1 MKGEFKR
8 AIFKKSNLVLVFIIV
23 SFMFLNTYYNGWNT
37 ALKASKASDLL
48 NINDVIFY
56 EKYYGNV
63 YRVWVGS
70 YFTIQAIAPL
80 LLIIPYINTFL
91 SEKVTHFRY
100 LVVSRNGNLKYVIN
114 KVLAIAFSG
123 TIILAGSEFLFAV
136 ISFFLTSHDTSIEF
150 MKNIVAYKEAFF
162 LNKPLTYFVF
172 IYLSHIIYYFSFIIF
187 SVGITSFLKN
197 KIAVIITPF
206 IVVGLLDMVLPLFL
220 QPNVVMLPF
229 LNNFDLYG
237 YGILV
242 ISYIIIG
249 IILII
254 VSEKIYLYKG
264 I

>member
-1 MKGEFKR
+1 
-8 AIFKKSNLVLVFIIV
+8 
-23 SFMFLNTYYNGWNT
+23 
-37 ALKASKASDLL
+37 
-48 NINDVIFY
+48 
-56 EKYYGNV
+56 
-63 YRVWVGS
+63 
-70 YFTIQAIAPL
+70 
-80 LLIIPYINTFL
+80 
-91 SEKVTHFRY
+91 
-100 LVVSRNGNLKYVIN
+100 
-114 KVLAIAFSG
+114 
-123 TIILAGSEFLFAV
+123 
-136 ISFFLTSHDTSIEF
+136 

-162 LNKPLTYFVF
+162 LNKPLTYFAF

-237 YGILV
+237 YGVLV

-249 IILII
+249 IILTI
-254 VSEKIYLYKG
+254 VSERIYLYKG